1 MKFDNYFLEAKKQ
14 GIKELELSLSKEYSL
29 SFSFFRGEVES
40 YSTSNVSTLSAR
52 GTYNNRAGYVNT
64 EVIDRSTLNYIIE
77 KIKENASVNN
87 SSDEVIIF
95 KGSEKYQKKNV
106 YNPKLSRISIEEK
119 MSLIK
124 ELENRIKKSD
134 KRITDIE
141 LGYSESTNE
150 YNLMNS
156 YGLNLKSKS
165 NYCSIY
171 AQVVA
176 VGSDS
181 ETKTGFKVF
190 TDNDLDKFDIDEF
203 VDKVVDATI
212 SQLNGGPCLSK
223 KYKAVL
229 NPDVTA
235 SLINFFISN
244 AIADE
249 VQKNTSLFKGKLNQL
264 VASKKVTIEERPLDK
279 NPFFRYFDD
288 EGVATYNKK
297 IVKNGRLETYL
308 YNLATAKKDGVESTG
323 NGYRGSGKVSTS
335 TTNIVLKPGN
345 KTEAEL
351 FALVQEGIYITD
363 VEGLHAGMNSQ
374 SGNFSLQAKGY
385 LIENG
390 RRAAPVCLITVAGNL
405 FKLFKEIKE
414 VGNNS
419 ERIGETTASSVYI
432 KELAVS
438 GI

>member
-1 MKFDNYFLEAKKQ
+1 MKYDNYFLEAKNQ
-14 GIKELELSLSKEYSL
+14 GIKELELAITKEYAL

-40 YSTSNVSTLSAR
+40 YSTSNVSNLSAR

-64 EVIDRSTLNYIIE
+64 EKIDRKTLKYVLE

-106 YNPKLSRISIEEK
+106 FNPQLQKISIEEK
-119 MSLIK
+119 MALIK
-124 ELENRIKKSD
+124 ELEAQIKKADS
-134 KRITDIE
+134 RITDIE
-141 LGYSESTNE
+141 LGYSEAINE
-150 YNLMNS
+150 YTLMNS
-156 YGLNLKSKS
+156 YGLNLKSKT

-176 VGSDS
+176 VGSDKQ
-181 ETKTGFKVF
+181 TKTGFKVF
-190 TDNDLDKFDIDEF
+190 TDNDLEKFNMNEF
-203 VDKVVDATI
+203 VDKVVDETI

-249 VQKNTSLFKGKLNQL
+249 VQKNTSLFKGKLHQL

-297 IVKNGRLETYL
+297 IINKGILETYL
-308 YNLATAKKDGVESTG
+308 YNLATAKKDNVESTG
-323 NGYRGSGKVSTS
+323 NGYRGSGKVQTS
-335 TTNIVLKPGN
+335 TTNIVLKPG
-345 KTEAEL
+345 KKSEEEL
-351 FALVQEGIYITD
+351 FALVNEGIYITD
-363 VEGLHAGMNSQ
+363 VEGLHAGMNPQ

-390 RRAAPVCLITVAGNL
+390 HRGKPVCLITVAGNL
-405 FKLFKEIKE
+405 FKVFKDIKE
-414 VGNNS
+414 VADNA
-419 ERIGETTASSVYI
+419 ERIGETSSCSVYV
-432 KELAVS
+432 KELAIS